1 MYLFLPSY
9 IKDIAEAILVLL
21 VVGNFIFQPINETLR
36 LWRQS
41 TFLLLAFCSCPAP
54 VPRYLLFASLNFHVM
69 SSEK

>member
-9 IKDIAEAILVLL
+9 IKDIAEAILVFL

-41 TFLLLAFCSCPAP
+41 TFLLFAP
-54 VPRYLLFASLNFHVM
+54 VRLPCRDTCSLPH
-69 SSEK
+69 